1 MHPIFVISLWATLSS
16 TLALLLQLAT
26 YFRVE
31 ENLSLTPKRG
41 LGAEV
46 GDEIWRVLELGVS
59 NLLKGELGEVEVEV
73 EVVEIAC
80 ETS

>member
-1 MHPIFVISLWATLSS
+1 M
-16 TLALLLQLAT
+16 
-26 YFRVE
+26 
-31 ENLSLTPKRG
+31 TPKRG

-59 NLLKGELGEVEVEV
+59 NLLKEGLGEVEVEV
-73 EVVEIAC
+73 EMVEIAC

>member
-1 MHPIFVISLWATLSS
+1 
-16 TLALLLQLAT
+16 
-26 YFRVE
+26 
-31 ENLSLTPKRG
+31 
-41 LGAEV
+41 V

-59 NLLKGELGEVEVEV
+59 NLLKEGLGEVEVEV

>member
-1 MHPIFVISLWATLSS
+1 M
-16 TLALLLQLAT
+16 
-26 YFRVE
+26 
-31 ENLSLTPKRG
+31 
-41 LGAEV
+41 

-59 NLLKGELGEVEVEV
+59 NLLKEGLGEVEVEV